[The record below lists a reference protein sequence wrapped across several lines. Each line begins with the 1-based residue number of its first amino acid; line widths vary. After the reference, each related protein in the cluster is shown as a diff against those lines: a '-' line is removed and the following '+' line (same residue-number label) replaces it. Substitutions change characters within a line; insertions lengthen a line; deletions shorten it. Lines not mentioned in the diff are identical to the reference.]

1 LELYVTNK
9 NKRKFDGP
17 WADPWGQVD
26 VERMDR
32 SARRRYLE
40 RRLLEVEMLID
51 TVLSQHQASMSAFTL
66 WDIASPDSDL
76 WADAMDLN
84 YLEAS
89 RSAILETLADL
100 NRPA

>member
-1 LELYVTNK
+1 VSSNK
-9 NKRKFDGP
+9 KRTFSRP
-17 WADPWGQVD
+17 WANPWGQID

-40 RRLLEVEMLID
+40 RRLMEVEMLID
-51 TVLSQHQASMSAFTL
+51 TVLRQHQASMSAFTL

-76 WADAMDLN
+76 WEDAMDLS

-89 RSAILETLADL
+89 RHAILETLADL
-100 NRPA
+100 NRPT